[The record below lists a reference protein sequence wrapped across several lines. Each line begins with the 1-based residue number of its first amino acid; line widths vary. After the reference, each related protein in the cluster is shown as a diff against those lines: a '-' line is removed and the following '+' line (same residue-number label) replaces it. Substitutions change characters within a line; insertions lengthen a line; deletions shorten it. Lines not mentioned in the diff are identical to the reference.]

1 MAVGHT
7 ARGKM
12 VGSCHRIECVQ
23 GGALLWAGTT
33 ESIGAATVSGE
44 NMVTDNGMNGKGE
57 GGAIG
62 GGDILPRN
70 DGGGMGHSDS
80 LWREGVAVHTMSL
93 CYSGY
98 WGTSKGRCLKGG
110 PSIP

>member
-1 MAVGHT
+1 
-7 ARGKM
+7 M

-33 ESIGAATVSGE
+33 GSIGAATVSGE

-62 GGDILPRN
+62 GRGYSPQERW
-70 DGGGMGHSDS
+70 GGIGHCDS
-80 LWREGVAVHTMSL
+80 LWREGVAVHTMSFML
-93 CYSGY
+93 QWLLGNFQR
-98 WGTSKGRCLKGG
+98 KM
-110 PSIP
+110 P